1 MRRVGLYWFGND
13 LRLADQPG
21 LVRAAREVDELI
33 CVYLVNP
40 DWFRPS
46 RYSATRPLGQR
57 REQFLLESLRAL
69 DDRLRPLGQRLNVVW
84 ARPLD
89 VIPTLITRYNLT
101 HLYRSRHPGFDEARE
116 WRWLWDHYPQLA
128 FVEVE
133 NQTLFESHQLGD
145 GALPA
150 TFSAFRR
157 QMQNTAAAEPVA
169 VPEPLPAG
177 PEFSGAR
184 PPEPKTHDG
193 AYIGGEPAARR
204 HLERYFNSD
213 LPSRYKL
220 DRNELDGWD
229 HSTKFSPWL
238 AMGCLS
244 PRQILA
250 QLRAYEARKG
260 ANESTEWIH
269 FELLWRE
276 YFHWSA
282 RELGSDLFRFGGR
295 ARRSPNTSFYPERF
309 RKWCEGNTPYPLVN
323 ACMHQLNQTGYMSN
337 RGRQLVASCLVNEL
351 SLDWRY
357 GAAYFQEQL
366 LDYDV
371 GSNWG
376 NWQYIAGVG
385 ADPRGGRHFNLAKQA
400 AQYDPDGAFVARW
413 GGAGGD
419 ARLDSVDAADWPITR
434 D

>member
-40 DWFRPS
+40 DWFKPS
-46 RYSATRPLGQR
+46 RYSSTRPLGQR

-69 DDRLRPLGQRLNVVW
+69 DERLRALGQRLNVAW

-101 HLYRSRHPGFDEARE
+101 HIYRSRHPGFDEQRE

-128 FVEVE
+128 FVEME

-157 QMQNTAAAEPVA
+157 QMRHTAAAEPVA
-169 VPEPLPAG
+169 EPGSLPAG

-184 PPEPKTHDG
+184 PPEPKAHDG
-193 AYIGGEPAARR
+193 AFIGGEAAARR
-204 HLERYFNSD
+204 HLDRYFSSD
-213 LPSRYKL
+213 LPRRYKL

-282 RELGSDLFRFGGR
+282 RELGADLFRFGGR

-309 RKWCEGNTPYPLVN
+309 RKWCDGNTPYPLVN
-323 ACMHQLNQTGYMSN
+323 ACMRQLNQTGYMSN

-400 AQYDPDGAFVARW
+400 AQYDPDGAFVAQW